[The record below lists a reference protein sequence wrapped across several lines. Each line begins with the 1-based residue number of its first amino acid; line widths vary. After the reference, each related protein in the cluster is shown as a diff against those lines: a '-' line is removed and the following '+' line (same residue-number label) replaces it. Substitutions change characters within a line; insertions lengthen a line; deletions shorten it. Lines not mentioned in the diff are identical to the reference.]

1 MVHRRVDNSAN
12 GPQQN
17 TRRSL
22 TAARRKSQLRLRRA
36 RTRILS
42 ASVPTLT
49 ITAVVLTGLGATSLT
64 VAARSGGHDDTAT
77 IAARQRSAEADKP
90 AARPKRP
97 TPTPFRPAPTRSRPT
112 KSTAPVTGPIP
123 STSSRAEPGEAGTA
137 STAPSDQGGNPF
149 TGKVSLES
157 WASSSSPLYSKVPH
171 AGGSTAAG
179 GQSHSEAADG
189 KALALTI
196 PAGIAAS
203 PGNGAEVESKAS
215 YLYGSF
221 SSRIR
226 TADCSRQPSTGAV
239 TGIFTYG
246 NDGRDHD
253 GDGITDNSEIDVEI
267 LCARPD
273 ILNLTIWTDYDEGS
287 HAQQRVSRVID
298 LKAGKILST
307 CYLTSFDGPCNPLS
321 GAESQPSGVPAV
333 AGFDSSA
340 AYHDYRIDW
349 TADRVVFTATDDDG
363 KPVTLWDY
371 QGPSTRIPQRSSQ
384 YLLNLW
390 HTDDWTPESSPS
402 ANRSPDSALTAFVDS
417 STVTE
422 TS

>member
-12 GPQQN
+12 GPEHH

-22 TAARRKSQLRLRRA
+22 TAARRQSRIRLRRA

-42 ASVPTLT
+42 ASVPTMT

-64 VAARSGGHDDTAT
+64 VAARSSSHDDTAT
-77 IAARQRSAEADKP
+77 IASRQRTADADKP
-90 AARPKRP
+90 GPRPKR
-97 TPTPFRPAPTRSRPT
+97 TTPAPVRQTPRAKPT
-112 KSTAPVTGPIP
+112 KSTAPATGP
-123 STSSRAEPGEAGTA
+123 TA
-137 STAPSDQGGNPF
+137 STSTAAVPSKAGTGSTDPSDQADSPF
-149 TGKVSLES
+149 TGRVSVES
-157 WASSSSPLYSKVPH
+157 WASSSSPLYSKTPH
-171 AGGSTAAG
+171 AGSTVSG
-179 GQSHSEAADG
+179 GQSQSDAADG

-196 PAGIAAS
+196 PAGAGAS
-203 PGNGAEVESKAS
+203 PDNSAEVESKAS

-221 SSRIR
+221 SSRVR
-226 TADCSRQPSTGAV
+226 TADCGRQPNTGAV

-273 ILNLTIWTDYDEGS
+273 VLNLTIWTDFDDAS
-287 HAQQRVSRVID
+287 NAQQRVSRVID

-307 CYLTSFDGPCNPLS
+307 CYLTSFDGPCNALS
-321 GAESQPSGVPAV
+321 GAESKPSGVPAV

-349 TADRVVFTATDDDG
+349 TADRVVFTATDGTG
-363 KPVTLWDY
+363 KPITLWDY
-371 QGPSTRIPQRSSQ
+371 EGPSTRIPHRSSQ

-390 HTDDWTPESSPS
+390 HTNDWTPNGSPS
-402 ANRSPDSALTAFVDS
+402 AVRPPDSALTAFVDS